1 MAKCVPESDH
11 PEMSGLAVYI
21 RLLSYL
27 KSYWGIFL
35 LSVFG
40 LMLFSLM
47 EIAFV
52 DLFGYTVNAIN
63 SMSGDEVSASGQVL
77 NVDTGFTAQL
87 AGKLGGENAVSE
99 SRWIIPL
106 LMFCIALVRGL
117 GFFIGGYCMAYVAQI
132 LVFNLRTEIFNKY
145 TRLPSSY
152 FDTSMSGHLVSQMIF
167 HVTQVT
173 SAVTDSLKLI
183 IRESALVIGLI
194 SYLFYINWRLAA
206 IFVVVLPVIGFV
218 VTVVSNRFRLL
229 SRRIQASAGDVT
241 HVTQEVVSGYRE
253 MHLFGGVAYEQKRM
267 LDVSKY
273 NRHQHMKMAVA
284 QGISSPVI
292 QMLVAMSLSLLMWL
306 ALDPAVLANMSG
318 GEFVKFLGSA
328 ALLAKPIRQLSEV
341 NRNIQRGVAAAST
354 LFATLDELEEPD
366 NGTVEHSEVKG
377 EFEFKGVSFAYS
389 EDVGNVINGV
399 DLKVEAG
406 ETIALVGQ
414 SGSGKTT
421 LVSLIPRFY
430 NHGEGRILL
439 DGTDVN
445 DYTLNNL
452 RSHIALVSQ
461 KVTLFND
468 TIYNNIAY
476 GALVNRSVEEVH
488 AAAKAAHAM
497 EFIEKLPQGFD
508 TPIGDEGVMLSGGQ
522 RQRLAIARAL
532 LKNAP
537 VLILDEATSAL
548 DTESEHHIQEALEHI
563 VKGRTT
569 FVVAHRLSTIEN
581 ADRILVMDKGKI
593 VEQGSHQQL
602 LAKKGRYAQ
611 LHRKQFLDEPDKAC

>member
-1 MAKCVPESDH
+1 MAKSVPEPSH
-11 PEMSGLAVYI
+11 PEMSGLAVYL
-21 RLLSYL
+21 RLISYL
-27 KSYWGIFL
+27 KRYWGIFL
-35 LSVFG
+35 LSVLG
-40 LMLFSLM
+40 LMLFSAM

-52 DLFGYTVNAIN
+52 DLFGYTVNVIN
-63 SMSGDEVSASGQVL
+63 SISGDGVAASAQTL
-77 NVDTGFTAQL
+77 NVETGFTASL
-87 AGKLGGENAVSE
+87 AQKIGGENAVAE

-106 LMFCIALVRGL
+106 LMFFIAIVRGL
-117 GFFIGGYCMAYVAQI
+117 GFFVGGYCMSYVAQM

-152 FDTSMSGHLVSQMIF
+152 FDTSISGHLVTRMTF
-167 HVTQVT
+167 HVGQVT
-173 SAVTDSLKLI
+173 SAATDSLKLI

-218 VTVVSNRFRLL
+218 VTVVSRRFRLL
-229 SRRIQASAGDVT
+229 SRRIQASVGDVT

-253 MHLFGGVAYEQKRM
+253 MHLFGGVPYEQKRM
-267 LDVSKY
+267 LNVSKY

-284 QGISSPVI
+284 QGISSPII

-306 ALDPAVLANMSG
+306 ALDPDVLANMSG
-318 GEFVKFLGSA
+318 GEFVQFLGSA

-341 NRNIQRGVAAAST
+341 NRSIQRGVAAANT
-354 LFATLDELEEPD
+354 LFATLDEVDEPD
-366 NGTVEHSEVKG
+366 NGTVECSEVKG
-377 EFEFKGVSFAYS
+377 EFEFKNVSFAYS
-389 EDVGNVINGV
+389 TEVGNVINGV
-399 DLKVEAG
+399 DLNVTAG

-430 NHGEGRILL
+430 NHEEGRILL

-445 DYTLNNL
+445 DYTLDNL

-476 GALVNRSVEEVH
+476 GALANCSQEEVH
-488 AAAKAAHAM
+488 AAAKAAHAL

-537 VLILDEATSAL
+537 ILILDEATSAL
-548 DTESEHHIQEALEHI
+548 DTESEHYIQEALENI
-563 VKGRTT
+563 VQGRTT
-569 FVVAHRLSTIEN
+569 FVIAHRLSTIEN
-581 ADRILVMDKGKI
+581 ADRILVMDRGRI
-593 VEQGSHQQL
+593 VEQGTHQQL
-602 LAKKGRYAQ
+602 LALNDRYAQ
-611 LHRKQFLDEPDKAC
+611 LHRKQFLDEPDQAC